1 MISCAINIGTS
12 KFFKGYNNIALALW
26 AGAILLSLKNSL
38 LLINTKLHSKLC
50 YYFY

>member
-12 KFFKGYNNIALALW
+12 KFFKGYNCTNALW

-38 LLINTKLHSKLC
+38 LLINTKLHSKSC
-50 YYFY
+50 